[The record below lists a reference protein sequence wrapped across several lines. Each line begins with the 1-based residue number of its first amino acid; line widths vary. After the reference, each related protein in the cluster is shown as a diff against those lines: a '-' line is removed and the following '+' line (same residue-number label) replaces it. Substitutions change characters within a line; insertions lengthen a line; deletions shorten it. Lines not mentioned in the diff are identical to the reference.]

1 MSIND
6 VQSLLQ
12 GAETLALEIVDI
24 TSNLFRFVYDF
35 HNSCGLGIEFASER
49 LLAILYGDGITAF
62 RVGRDVDVEA
72 DDVACVDGFL
82 VDDFARV
89 VSYTHLI
96 SIVERVKIYA

>member
-12 GAETLALEIVDI
+12 GTESLTLEIVDI

-89 VSYTHLI
+89 VSYPHLI
-96 SIVERVKIYA
+96 GIVERVKINA